1 MIHVY
6 LKCMLSIIMQV
17 DGLNEQL
24 TKIEE
29 RKEKLQISLDAKSG
43 LEIQLIDLLQKVRYN

>member
-1 MIHVY
+1 
-6 LKCMLSIIMQV
+6 MLSIIMQV